1 LNDAVKELAQAR
13 ARLAELEA
21 EVRAARP
28 RELLFS
34 HALDL
39 MCVAGADGYFKEL
52 NAAWTDALGWSLEE
66 LTASPFIDFVHPED
80 VKATLDAARKLA
92 GGVTVTVF
100 RNRYRHRNGSYRW
113 LSWNCVFDADVRQI
127 LGVARDETEV
137 VMTRQA
143 LEASET
149 AYAQLFNGMLDGF
162 SFHDMLFDEQ
172 GNPVDYRFRA
182 VNPAFEEM
190 TGLKAADLVG
200 RRVLEILPGTEK
212 HWIDVFG
219 RVAKTG
225 EPIRY
230 ENYSQE
236 FDKWFEVLAFR
247 PVEGQFACTFHDIT
261 ARKRAEAERSELQAQ
276 VEHAQKLESLG
287 VMAGGIAH
295 DFNNLLTAIMGGIE
309 LAQDDLRS
317 DLEESRRELAGAS
330 QAAQR
335 AAELCRQMLT
345 YAGRAETQKETTDL
359 TALTREI
366 LPLAGPSLNKKAK
379 VQTEF
384 SSLPL
389 PVVIDRA
396 QLRQVL
402 LNLILNAGDAIGD
415 VPGVI
420 TIRTGARCFDERE
433 LSATQGANPLA
444 AGQYSWVE
452 VIDTGVGMS
461 RETLAKIF
469 EPFFTTKFAG
479 RGLGLAATLGIV
491 KAHGGGIAVES
502 HPGKG
507 TRFIVVLRPAAQD
520 LDAAARQSA
529 EGDSCLA
536 HGKILLCDDE
546 AAVRRV
552 AARMVNSLGFDVLEA
567 SDGQEALDFFI
578 PRAAEFRAVLL
589 DLSMPRMGGL
599 DVLPELRRCRPDM
612 PIVLMSGFGDNI
624 ILANLD
630 DAHAT
635 FLGKPFGKRELRSAL
650 QRVLETDLR
659 S

>member
-1 LNDAVKELAQAR
+1 MNDTAKELAQAL
-13 ARLAELEA
+13 ARLANLEA
-21 EVRAARP
+21 EVRTARP

-39 MCVAGADGYFKEL
+39 MCVAGVDGYFKEL

-66 LTASPFIDFVHPED
+66 LTASPFIDFVHTED
-80 VKATLDAARKLA
+80 VEATLDAARKLA

-113 LSWNCVFDADVRQI
+113 LSWNCVFDADARQI

-143 LEASET
+143 LEASEA

-200 RRVLEILPGTEK
+200 RRVLDILPGTEK

-219 RVAKTG
+219 RVVKSG

-261 ARKRAEAERSELQAQ
+261 ARKRAEAERAALQAQ

-309 LAQDDLRS
+309 LAQDDLKN
-317 DLEESRRELAGAS
+317 DLEEARRGLAGAT

-366 LPLAGPSLNKKAK
+366 LPLAGPSLNKKAQ

-384 SSLPL
+384 SSVPL

-415 VPGVI
+415 VSGVI
-420 TIRTGARCFDERE
+420 TIRTGTRYFDERE
-433 LSATQGANPLA
+433 LSITRGTNPLA

-452 VIDTGVGMS
+452 VVDTGMGMS
-461 RETLAKIF
+461 RETLTKIF

-507 TRFIVVLRPAAQD
+507 TRFIVVLRPAAHD
-520 LDAAARQSA
+520 FDAAVRQAA
-529 EGDSCLA
+529 EGDSWLA

-546 AAVRRV
+546 AAVRRI

-567 SDGQEALDFFI
+567 SDGQEALDFFV
-578 PRAAEFRAVLL
+578 PRSAEFRAVLL

-599 DVLPELRRCRPDM
+599 DVLPELRRCRADIPV
-612 PIVLMSGFGDNI
+612 VLMSGFGDSMT
-624 ILANLD
+624 LANLA

-650 QRVLETDLR
+650 QRVLEADLR